1 MCKACEN
8 STRSRHPAAVRRRL
22 KIWEIKPQ
30 YHCAL
35 IGTCLT
41 MDELRKVMR
50 QCGVSLERPCSD
62 YELHGTLVGQSSERN
77 RASQQLQKLLER
89 KYRRW
94 TQAAHALRDSA
105 ELEAYWTERSREGEI
120 AGPFWVVLS
129 HPGAAEA
136 LQSRVYGEVHMLSH
150 LQGSS
155 NRADRR
161 RLTQQGMEIESLN
174 DRLDRMRRHYRL
186 RNAERERL
194 IAELRGKIRHL
205 QSAPAVHPRHPP
217 DADDT
222 PADDSVRMRR
232 LAWAEER
239 LAERELELDR
249 IRHERAGLLELL
261 REIREEHAAME
272 QAVTRLL
279 RRDGESLRQE
289 GTFDLRGLRIL
300 YVGGRAAV
308 TPHLRSLV
316 ESSNGRFLHHDGG
329 VEDSRA
335 GLPGSLANADLV
347 FCPVDCVSH
356 DACLR
361 VKRHCRQQSKRFIPL
376 RSSGL
381 SAFAA
386 GLRRYGPLST
396 EEPARSCLG

>member
-8 STRSRHPAAVRRRL
+8 STRCQHPAAVRRRL
-22 KIWEIKPQ
+22 RIWEIKPQ

-50 QCGVSLERPCSD
+50 QCGVSLARPSTD

-77 RASQQLQKLLER
+77 RASQRLQKLLER
-89 KYRRW
+89 KFRRC

-105 ELEAYWTERSREGEI
+105 ALEAYWTERSREGDI

-129 HPGAAEA
+129 HPDATEA

-161 RLTQQGMEIESLN
+161 RVTQQGMEIEHLN

-205 QSAPAVHPRHPP
+205 QSGPAVHPCHPP
-217 DADDT
+217 DSDQP
-222 PADDSVRMRR
+222 PADDPARRRR

-239 LAERELELDR
+239 LAEREWELDR

-261 REIREEHAAME
+261 RETREEHAAME
-272 QAVTRLL
+272 QAVARLL
-279 RRDGESLRQE
+279 RGEGEPRRQQA
-289 GTFDLRGLRIL
+289 GFDLRGLRIL
-300 YVGGRAAV
+300 YVGGRAAL

-316 ESSNGRFLHHDGG
+316 EAGNGRFLHHDGG
-329 VEDSRA
+329 VEDNRA
-335 GLPGSLANADLV
+335 GLPGSLANADMV

-386 GLRRYGPLST
+386 GLRRCCPVTT
-396 EEPARSCLG
+396 EEPVRSCRG